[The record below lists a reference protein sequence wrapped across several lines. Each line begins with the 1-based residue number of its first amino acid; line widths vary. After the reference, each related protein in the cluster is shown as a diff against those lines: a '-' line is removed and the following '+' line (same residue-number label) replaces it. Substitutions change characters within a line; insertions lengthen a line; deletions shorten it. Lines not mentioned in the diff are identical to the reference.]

1 MIVTWLIWTVAVL
14 VADQVTK
21 GIVLR
26 RFTEGETSRLGL
38 WIRLTRVTNRRA
50 GWPQNRWAWLGLYAV
65 GALGTA
71 ALLDHGPISQNGAV
85 QASLGSAPLR
95 TRSQD
100 ERSLLLAQRD
110 AVEDIQDARGLGLAA
125 HAGGEARL
133 SVAWIDEDRDKIN
146 KSAIHIDF
154 MIGSD
159 DVEVT
164 GLTRDGREVPV
175 LRGGTWQP

>member
-26 RFTEGETSRLGL
+26 RFIEGETSRLGL

-85 QASLGSAPLR
+85 QASLGSALGGATGHFLDRWRHHGVVDFIDLGFWPVFNLADIAIVVG
-95 TRSQD
+95 TAIA
-100 ERSLLLAQRD
+100 LLAM
-110 AVEDIQDARGLGLAA
+110 
-125 HAGGEARL
+125 
-133 SVAWIDEDRDKIN
+133 S
-146 KSAIHIDF
+146 
-154 MIGSD
+154 
-159 DVEVT
+159 
-164 GLTRDGREVPV
+164 
-175 LRGGTWQP
+175 